1 MNKENGESCKQRKK
15 KYIKEIKISF
25 LTMKF
30 DESLLDLRDEN
41 DRICCCVDICYKE
54 KRETEKQKRC

>member
-1 MNKENGESCKQRKK
+1 MQTEKK

-30 DESLLDLRDEN
+30 DESFLDLRDEN
-41 DRICCCVDICYKE
+41 DRICCCVDICYGE
-54 KRETEKQKRC
+54 KREMEKQNRC